1 MPIILLDRPGSP
13 GLRLPVQRVWREKR
27 MHWSGKLFA
36 GLVIIGSVGAIALS
50 ARTHQVRASWHKKL
64 NKLRGDFE
72 VGADQLRKETFLHE
86 AALVDLANAKR
97 GWGDFSDDVTVQV
110 NVQNGY
116 LQTRDQD
123 TAAVVAAAAAN
134 NQQQPL
140 MIYGFLKNADGSSRF
155 IGTFVQEGA
164 PQGGFRVWKPTWQV
178 RPADQVAA
186 WGTGKWRLRTLIP
199 AHQKT
204 RFVNLE
210 VLLTQ
215 ADQSVADTGL
225 DTQIKGEVNLKADDQ
240 LRLRFSELMGE
251 NEDLAGL
258 KGKLPDYMI
267 DGLVRAIAAAEEERN
282 LAIESVDQLRRD
294 LKLNHDRANLLLKQN
309 TGLERSLPRTKTA
322 AAAVTRVTQETQKK

>member
-1 MPIILLDRPGSP
+1 
-13 GLRLPVQRVWREKR
+13 

-50 ARTHQVRASWHKKL
+50 ARTHQVRSSWHQSL
-64 NKLRGDFE
+64 NKHRGEFKAGAGRLRNE
-72 VGADQLRKETFLHE
+72 KFLHE

-134 NQQQPL
+134 NQQQPT
-140 MIYGFLKNADGSSRF
+140 MVHGFLKNADGSSRF

-164 PQGGFRVWKPTWQV
+164 AQGGFRVWKPTWQV

-215 ADQSVADTGL
+215 GDQGVSDTGL
-225 DTQIKGEVNLKADDQ
+225 DTRIKGEVNLKADDQ

-251 NEDLAGL
+251 NDDLAGL
-258 KGKLPDYMI
+258 KGKLPNYMI

-282 LAIESVDQLRRD
+282 LAVESVDQLRRD
-294 LKLNHDRANLLLKQN
+294 LKMNHDRANLLLKQN
-309 TGLERSLPRTKTA
+309 TSLERSLPRTKTA